1 VQQSPRTADL
11 TLSNLLRQVSNGSF
25 REAATQRLVLQATA
39 AKGRSLQVFLATGK
53 PSSPKSVALAQ
64 IQPSSCRVRRLGGRQ
79 LNTFQVLPEQ
89 QGVKPYDQ

>member
-1 VQQSPRTADL
+1 MIEKTPIVS
-11 TLSNLLRQVSNGSF
+11 QVG
-25 REAATQRLVLQATA
+25 RIAKCAPLWAAHPISQMCQCRGA
-39 AKGRSLQVFLATGK
+39 ASSLGRSSLQVFLATGK
-53 PSSPKSVALAQ
+53 PSAPKSVALAQ